1 MRYEDVKYQIDR
13 IEGYMAS
20 EAQRE
25 FMFNLA
31 KLTTCAAEIGTYKGL
46 SAAIISLGM
55 QAVNNTTARYYC
67 IDSFESSN
75 EELNGENTLEVF
87 KQNMYIVKD
96 THTIPVVGF
105 SYQLDVMRQIPEGL
119 DWIYI
124 DGDHK
129 AESVYTDTMTYIGK
143 VKEGGL
149 VFYHDYT
156 WESVKEGIKMAIRDG
171 AIEKVSS
178 FDDFGI
184 FRKK

>member
-1 MRYEDVKYQIDR
+1 
-13 IEGYMAS
+13 
-20 EAQRE
+20 
-25 FMFNLA
+25 
-31 KLTTCAAEIGTYKGL
+31 
-46 SAAIISLGM
+46 
-55 QAVNNTTARYYC
+55 
-67 IDSFESSN
+67 
-75 EELNGENTLEVF
+75 
-87 KQNMYIVKD
+87 
-96 THTIPVVGF
+96 
-105 SYQLDVMRQIPEGL
+105 MRQIPEGL